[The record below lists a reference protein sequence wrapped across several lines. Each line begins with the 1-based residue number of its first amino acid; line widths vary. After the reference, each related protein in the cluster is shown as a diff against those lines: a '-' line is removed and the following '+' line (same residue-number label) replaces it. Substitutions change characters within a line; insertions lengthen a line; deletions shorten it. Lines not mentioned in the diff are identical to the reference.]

1 MSMTPLPE
9 KNDPVTQ
16 KELGRYKV
24 EIALIL
30 IAAIMSAVISVAV
43 FNYQSYLT
51 DKNEQRNLATGYLL
65 EIENVGPPLVKF
77 IAFNASMNATE
88 FRPAVPMDN
97 FYPAYGLYYSNRA
110 DISKFDPQTSASL
123 YRFYYHLLRADDQ
136 RKMFS
141 DFDTVYAV
149 KNGNPGDPAAN
160 GTLKKEIYLHMVD
173 DLNQSVTEIPQL
185 KLQLQNYAAG

>member
-1 MSMTPLPE
+1 MSMTHPPE
-9 KNDPVTQ
+9 KSDPVTR
-16 KELGRYKV
+16 KELGQYKV

-43 FNYQSYLT
+43 FSYQSYQT
-51 DKNEQRNLATGYLL
+51 QKSEQRSIAIGYLM
-65 EIENVGPPLVKF
+65 EIENIGPPLVRF
-77 IAFNASMNATE
+77 IAFNASMNETD

-110 DISKFDPQTSASL
+110 DISKFDSETSASL

-136 RKMFS
+136 RKMFA

-149 KNGNPGDPAAN
+149 GSGNPGDPAAN
-160 GTLKKEIYLHMVD
+160 GTLKREIYLHMVD
-173 DLNQSVTEIPQL
+173 DLNQSVTEIPRL

>member
-1 MSMTPLPE
+1 MSTTPPPE
-9 KNDPVTQ
+9 KSDPVTQ

-30 IAAIMSAVISVAV
+30 VAAVMSAVISVAV
-43 FNYQSYLT
+43 FSYQSYEIQ
-51 DKNEQRNLATGYLL
+51 KSEQRSIAIGYLL
-65 EIENVGPPLVKF
+65 EIENVGPPLVRF
-77 IAFNASMNATE
+77 IAFNASMNATD

-149 KNGNPGDPAAN
+149 
-160 GTLKKEIYLHMVD
+160 
-173 DLNQSVTEIPQL
+173 
-185 KLQLQNYAAG
+185 

>member
-1 MSMTPLPE
+1 MTHPPE
-9 KNDPVTQ
+9 KSEPVTQ

-30 IAAIMSAVISVAV
+30 IAAIISAVISVAV
-43 FNYQSYLT
+43 FSYQSYLT
-51 DKNEQRNLATGYLL
+51 QKSEQRSLATGYLL

-77 IAFNASMNATE
+77 IAFNASMSATD
-88 FRPAVPMDN
+88 FRPVVPMDN

>member
-1 MSMTPLPE
+1 MTPLPE

-30 IAAIMSAVISVAV
+30 IAAILSAVISVAV
-43 FNYQSYLT
+43 FSYQSYLT
-51 DKNEQRNLATGYLL
+51 DKNEKRNIATGYLL
-65 EIENVGPPLVKF
+65 EIENVGPPLVRF
-77 IAFNASMNATE
+77 IAFNASMNPTD

-110 DISKFDPQTSASL
+110 DISKFDPLTSASL

-136 RKMFS
+136 RKLYA
-141 DFDTVYAV
+141 DFDTLYDV
-149 KNGNPGDPAAN
+149 KSGDPGDPVAN
-160 GTLKKEIYLHMVD
+160 GTLKREIYLNMVD
-173 DLNQSVTEIPQL
+173 DLNQSVTEIPPL
-185 KLQLQNYAAG
+185 KLLLQNYAAG